1 MAAGEQGFSTTAIH
15 AGESPD
21 PATGAHATPIY
32 QTATFSF
39 ASAEAKDEAV
49 DRAMAWQ
56 GGFFYSRTGNPT
68 TAALEAKLAALEGA
82 EGTVVGASGM
92 AALSTTL
99 LSLLQAGDHLVAPAD
114 QFVITRFLVELDL
127 PRRGVEVTTVD
138 TSDLDAVRAALR
150 PETRVLLTE
159 SVSNPRLLV
168 ADVPRLAEL
177 ARERSLTLLVDNTFL
192 TPYLL
197 RPLEH
202 GADLVVHSATKYLA
216 GHGDALAG
224 VVAGRKEQLDP
235 IRWELDVHGS
245 CASPFNAWLALRGVR
260 TLALRM
266 EAHCANAL
274 RLARALEGRPEVDWV
289 RYPGLPSHPQHELAR
304 SLLGDRF
311 GGMLSFRLRG
321 GEAELRAFA
330 DALELSAIAVSL
342 GDLFT
347 LVYPQPK
354 RDCLIRVSVGCE
366 DVDDVLEDFERG
378 LAAAAVAG
386 RS

>member
-1 MAAGEQGFSTTAIH
+1 
-15 AGESPD
+15 
-21 PATGAHATPIY
+21 
-32 QTATFSF
+32 
-39 ASAEAKDEAV
+39 
-49 DRAMAWQ
+49 
-56 GGFFYSRTGNPT
+56 
-68 TAALEAKLAALEGA
+68 
-82 EGTVVGASGM
+82 
-92 AALSTTL
+92 
-99 LSLLQAGDHLVAPAD
+99 
-114 QFVITRFLVELDL
+114 
-127 PRRGVEVTTVD
+127 
-138 TSDLDAVRAALR
+138 
-150 PETRVLLTE
+150 VLLTE

>member
-150 PETRVLLTE
+150 P
-159 SVSNPRLLV
+159 
-168 ADVPRLAEL
+168 
-177 ARERSLTLLVDNTFL
+177 
-192 TPYLL
+192 
-197 RPLEH
+197 RP
-202 GADLVVHSATKYLA
+202 A
-216 GHGDALAG
+216 
-224 VVAGRKEQLDP
+224 
-235 IRWELDVHGS
+235 
-245 CASPFNAWLALRGVR
+245 C
-260 TLALRM
+260 
-266 EAHCANAL
+266 C
-274 RLARALEGRPEVDWV
+274 
-289 RYPGLPSHPQHELAR
+289 
-304 SLLGDRF
+304 
-311 GGMLSFRLRG
+311 
-321 GEAELRAFA
+321 
-330 DALELSAIAVSL
+330 
-342 GDLFT
+342 
-347 LVYPQPK
+347 
-354 RDCLIRVSVGCE
+354 
-366 DVDDVLEDFERG
+366 
-378 LAAAAVAG
+378 
-386 RS
+386 

>member
-1 MAAGEQGFSTTAIH
+1 MPRGFATRAIH

-32 QTATFSF
+32 QTATFAFES
-39 ASAEAKDEAV
+39 SRAKDEAV
-49 DRAMAWQ
+49 ESGMAWR

-68 TAALEAKLAALEGA
+68 TAALEAKLADLEGA
-82 EGTVVGASGM
+82 EDAVAGASGM

-114 QFVITRFLVELDL
+114 LFVITRFLVEQDL
-127 PRRGVEVTTVD
+127 PRRGVRVTSVD
-138 TSDLDAVRAALR
+138 TTDLDAVRAALR

-159 SVSNPRLLV
+159 SVSNPHMLV
-168 ADVPRLAEL
+168 ADVSALAEL
-177 ARERSLTLLVDNTFL
+177 ADGHGALLVVDNTFL
-192 TPYLL
+192 TPFLL

-224 VVAGRKEQLDP
+224 VVAGPKRLLDP

-245 CASPFNAWLALRGVR
+245 CASPFNAWLVLRGVR
-260 TLALRM
+260 TLGLRLQ
-266 EAHCANAL
+266 AHCANAL
-274 RLARALEGRPEVDWV
+274 ALARFLERRPEVEWV
-289 RYPGLPSHPQHELAR
+289 RHPGLESHPQHALAR
-304 SLLGDRF
+304 RLLGERF

-321 GEAELRAFA
+321 GERELRAFA
-330 DALELSAIAVSL
+330 DALELGAIAVSL
-342 GDLFT
+342 GDLST

-366 DVDDVLEDFERG
+366 DVDDLLADFERG
-378 LAAAAVAG
+378 LAAV
-386 RS
+386 RDR